1 MLPLLRHDQVLE
13 MVLRHLA
20 PGGVALIA
28 SKRFYFGVGG
38 GTYTLQTLVQQDGK
52 LSYEELEVYQDGLSN
67 IREIIRL
74 QHRSS

>member
-1 MLPLLRHDQVLE
+1 

-38 GTYTLQTLVQQDGK
+38 GTYTLQSLVQQDGT

-74 QHRSS
+74 QHRSGSS

>member
-1 MLPLLRHDQVLE
+1 

-20 PGGVALIA
+20 PGGVALVA

-38 GTYTLQTLVQQDGK
+38 GTYTLQSLVQQDGT
-52 LSYEELEVYQDGLSN
+52 LSYDVLEVYEDGLSN

-74 QHRSS
+74 QHRNS

>member
-1 MLPLLRHDQVLE
+1 

-20 PGGVALIA
+20 PGGVALVA

-38 GTYTLQTLVQQDGK
+38 GTYTLQSLVQQDGT
-52 LSYEELEVYQDGLSN
+52 LSYDVLEVYEDGLSN